1 MLNVFDFKGN
11 EIRFVD
17 GKPVANDVA
26 ETLGYVDP
34 ASTVSKKVKP
44 KYRSVAKM
52 ETVDGKLRD
61 VTVLEEAGIYQ
72 LIIGSKLPIAD
83 QFQDWLFEEVLPQIR
98 KTGSYNANSQKQLP
112 QRDAIDYVLATKAV
126 NQMEDCMLTRL
137 LKDALVD
144 DLSLRQNNNLLN
156 GEKTRYTVVK
166 VRAKELGYTETQIG
180 DGTAL
185 GRFVKGTVEPVFQ
198 ENVGRYKVWHYKIN
212 EDLDNTIHNYFS

>member
-212 EDLDNTIHNYFS
+212 GNRVFDFFE